1 MGKVLHELKVTTFN
15 RLVNSRFLPPH
26 FVAAVLNL
34 ISSVSG
40 RKIRVTPNKDGG
52 FTCRQGDIVLTV
64 PRRARLSSAFPDIQS
79 TLAKYVE
86 TYNIHKI
93 GLEEGDIILDCG
105 AHIGMVS
112 VACQQEGATVD
123 AFEPDPV
130 EAAALRK
137 NIGMDSQ
144 VFEVALWHTSGHL
157 DLQLDND
164 AGNSSLI
171 HAEDN
176 PKTTTVETASLDD
189 WCDKHLPLTQR
200 IKLLKLE
207 AEGAEPEILA
217 GASGV
222 LDRIDYISAD
232 VGFERGPSQDST
244 LAPVVRYLHERSFTI
259 LEPSRKALSGS
270 RPTVLFKNNALA

>member
-15 RLVNSRFLPPH
+15 GLVNSRFLPPH

-93 GLEEGDIILDCG
+93 GLEEGDIVLDCG

-112 VACQQEGATVD
+112 VACQQEGATVY

-137 NIGMDSQ
+137 NIGMESQ

-171 HAEDN
+171 HAEDS
-176 PKTTTVETASLDD
+176 PKTITVETLTLDD
-189 WCDKHLPLTQR
+189 WCGKHLPPTQR

-207 AEGAEPEILA
+207 AEGAEPEILT

-244 LAPVVRYLHERSFTI
+244 LAPVVQYLHERGFTI

-270 RPTVLFKNNALA
+270 RLTVLFKNKALT